1 VKARLTWVVFW
12 VLVGCFVAVACVF
25 LIPAAREAIANVFMA
40 ISGAA
45 LFFLG
50 AALIL
55 LAVKRQPPATPRRF
69 LILSGASAAGIPASV
84 LLHNAIYG
92 LLIHWFGHDFWDRIG
107 LADEPVFFFLA
118 ILICPASFLVGAIGT
133 VLLATRRPR

>member
-1 VKARLTWVVFW
+1 VKERLTWVVFW

-25 LIPAAREAIANVFMA
+25 LIPAAREAIAGVFMA

-45 LFFLG
+45 LFLLG
-50 AALIL
+50 AALIF
-55 LAVKRQPPATPRRF
+55 LAVKRQSPGMPRRF
-69 LILSGASAAGIPASV
+69 LILSGASAAGIPVSV

-92 LLIHWFGHDFWDRIG
+92 LLIHWFGHGFWDRIG

-118 ILICPASFLVGAIGT
+118 IIICPAAFLVGTIGT
-133 VLLATRRPR
+133 IVLVTKRPR